1 MRTKLKLLKDNEGET
16 NMTKQSELMTTLYN
30 KYKPL
35 FKEYQFTLDMDQFET
50 NSTTWYI
57 REDWQTYYDDRVA
70 MKHFDK
76 KNVKELE
83 KWLSYYLEFVKNY
96 RFLKTEIK
104 HDKDINFEIRDFS
117 DRNGLDYKSGEM
129 DFKIMNSKVENFDQT
144 TYYLKFKINTEQV
157 DVLVKARAAL
167 HKDTTIQS
175 GNIDLNL
182 ECDHDVLFY
191 NLTQKLTTTKESLY
205 ADLMKVIKQMNKLKQ
220 SFVNKKMK
228 L

>member
-1 MRTKLKLLKDNEGET
+1 MK
-16 NMTKQSELMTTLYN
+16 KQTELMNTLYN

-35 FKEYQFTLDMDQFET
+35 FKEYQFTLEKDRFGT
-50 NSTTWYI
+50 STTSWYI

-70 MKHFDK
+70 MKHFDH
-76 KNVKELE
+76 KNVNELE
-83 KWLSYYLEFVKNY
+83 TWLSYYLEFVKNY
-96 RFLKTEIK
+96 RFLEKEIK
-104 HDKDINFEIRDFS
+104 HDKDIHFEIRDFS

-129 DFKIMNSKVENFDQT
+129 DFKVVSNKVENFDQT
-144 TYYLKFKINTEQV
+144 TYCLKVKINTEQV
-157 DVLVKARAAL
+157 DVLVAARDTI

-175 GNIDLNL
+175 GDIDLNL

-205 ADLMKVIKQMNKLKQ
+205 ADLVKVIKQMNELNQ
-220 SFVNKKMK
+220 SFVNKELK

>member
-1 MRTKLKLLKDNEGET
+1 
-16 NMTKQSELMTTLYN
+16 MTKPLDTMNALYN

-35 FKEYQFTLDMDQFET
+35 FKEYQFTLEKDRFGT
-50 NSTTWYI
+50 NPTSWYI

-70 MKHFDK
+70 MKHFDH
-76 KNVKELE
+76 KNVNELE

-96 RFLKTEIK
+96 RFLEKEIK
-104 HDKDINFEIRDFS
+104 HDKDIHFEIRDFH

-129 DFKIMNSKVENFDQT
+129 DFKVVSNEVENFDQT
-144 TYYLKFKINTEQV
+144 TYYLKFKINTKQV
-157 DVLVKARAAL
+157 DIHIKVRDAL
-167 HKDTTIQS
+167 HEDTTIQS
-175 GNIDLNL
+175 GDINLNL

-191 NLTQKLTTTKESLY
+191 NLTQKLTTTKQSLY

-220 SFVNKKMK
+220 SFVDKKMK

>member
-1 MRTKLKLLKDNEGET
+1 
-16 NMTKQSELMTTLYN
+16 MTKPLDTMNALYN

-35 FKEYQFTLDMDQFET
+35 FEEYQFTLEKDRFGT
-50 NSTTWYI
+50 NPTSWYI

-70 MKHFDK
+70 MKHFDH

-83 KWLSYYLEFVKNY
+83 KWLFYYLEFVKNY
-96 RFLKTEIK
+96 RFLETEIK
-104 HDKDINFEIRDFS
+104 HDKDIHFEIRDFS

-129 DFKIMNSKVENFDQT
+129 DFKVVSSRVENFDQT
-144 TYYLKFKINTEQV
+144 TYYVKFKINTEQV
-157 DVLVKARAAL
+157 DVLVKARDAL

-175 GNIDLNL
+175 NDIDLNL
-182 ECDHDVLFY
+182 ECDYSLLFY
-191 NLTQKLTTTKESLY
+191 NLTQKLTTTKQSLY

-220 SFVNKKMK
+220 SFVDKKLK

>member
-1 MRTKLKLLKDNEGET
+1 MKN
-16 NMTKQSELMTTLYN
+16 QSERMNTLYN

-35 FKEYQFTLDMDQFET
+35 FKEYPFTLDMNQFET

-57 REDWQTYYDDRVA
+57 REDWQTYYDNRVA

-104 HDKDINFEIRDFS
+104 HDKDIHFEIRDFS

-129 DFKIMNSKVENFDQT
+129 DFKVVNSKVGNVDQT
-144 TYYLKFKINTEQV
+144 TYYVKFKINAEQV
-157 DVLVKARAAL
+157 DILVKARDAL

-175 GNIDLNL
+175 NDINLNL
-182 ECDHDVLFY
+182 ECDHSLLFY
-191 NLTQKLTTTKESLY
+191 NLTQKLTTTKQLLY
-205 ADLMKVIKQMNKLKQ
+205 TDLMKVIKQMNELKQ
-220 SFVNKKMK
+220 SFVNKKLK

>member
-1 MRTKLKLLKDNEGET
+1 MRTKLKLLKDNERET

-104 HDKDINFEIRDFS
+104 PDKDINFEIRDFS

-129 DFKIMNSKVENFDQT
+129 DFKIINSKVENFDQT

-191 NLTQKLTTTKESLY
+191 NLTQKLTTKKESLY

-220 SFVNKKMK
+220 SFVDKKMK

>member
-1 MRTKLKLLKDNEGET
+1 
-16 NMTKQSELMTTLYN
+16 MTKPLDTMNALYD

-35 FKEYQFTLDMDQFET
+35 FKEYQFTLEKDRFGT
-50 NSTTWYI
+50 NPAAWYI

-96 RFLKTEIK
+96 RFLETEIK
-104 HDKDINFEIRDFS
+104 HDKDIHFEIRDFS

-129 DFKIMNSKVENFDQT
+129 DFKVVSSKVEKFDQT
-144 TYYLKFKINTEQV
+144 TYYVKFKINTEQV
-157 DVLVKARAAL
+157 DVLVKARDAL
-167 HKDTTIQS
+167 HKDTSIQS
-175 GNIDLNL
+175 GNINLNL
-182 ECDHDVLFY
+182 ECDYSLLFY
-191 NLTQKLTTTKESLY
+191 NLTQKLTATKQSLY
-205 ADLMKVIKQMNKLKQ
+205 ADLMNVIKQMNELKQ
-220 SFVNKKMK
+220 SFVDKKLK